1 VPRTDAALDQ
11 LTDVELVAQAQQ
23 GCSDSLVALI
33 DRYRRFA
40 RAKARGYFLVGADA
54 DDVEQEALIGIY
66 KAARDFRPEHLAS
79 FRAFADICVT
89 RQIITAIKTATR
101 QKHQALNQY
110 VSISTPRTTD
120 DSGDRAV
127 DELIHVHRHG
137 ADPADRVIAQERFG
151 AMRQRLSEVLSG
163 LEVEVLSLY
172 VEGRS
177 YQEIGEEL
185 GRHVKSI
192 YNALQ
197 RIKRKLELTLDE
209 RAAADRVDD
218 LALIA

>member
-192 YNALQ
+192 DNALQ

>member
-127 DELIHVHRHG
+127 DELIHVRRHG

-192 YNALQ
+192 DNALQ

>member
-1 VPRTDAALDQ
+1 MPRTDAALDQ

-185 GRHVKSI
+185 GRHVKAVD
-192 YNALQ
+192 NALQ
-197 RIKRKLELTLDE
+197 RIKRKLEGHLSPHDAE
-209 RAAADRVDD
+209 PDAAVA
-218 LALIA
+218 